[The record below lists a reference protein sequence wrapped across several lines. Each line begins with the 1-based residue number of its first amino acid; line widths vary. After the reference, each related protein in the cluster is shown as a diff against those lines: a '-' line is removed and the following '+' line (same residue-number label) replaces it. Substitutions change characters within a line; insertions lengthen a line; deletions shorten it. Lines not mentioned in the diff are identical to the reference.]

1 MLAVMT
7 RFASL
12 ALALAAALVIATAA
26 SASPGKKINTADG
39 SGTNPVVRV
48 SATAKK
54 PSQLRIGVENDPA
67 GVKVA
72 YTITCVK
79 SGKVKSKTGNYQ
91 TTTTTDIRK
100 LGLPMK
106 TAASCQLAATVRFAK
121 PPSPA
126 TGSFVVTL
134 YATKQK

>member
-1 MLAVMT
+1 MLAGMT

-12 ALALAAALVIATAA
+12 ALAAAAALAIAATA
-26 SASPGKKINTADG
+26 SASPGKKINTANG

-72 YTITCVK
+72 YTITCGK
-79 SGKVKSKTGNYQ
+79 SGKVKSKSGNYQ

-100 LGLPMK
+100 LALPMK
-106 TAASCQLAATVRFAK
+106 TAASCQLAATVRFSK